1 MAGNKQANNVDN
13 PAAQSM
19 KMMNYVMPIMSMFFC
34 AMLPICVGLYW
45 VASAVFGTLQ
55 TVFINRYMDKVDV
68 DDLMA
73 ANAAKERDYNRFPDG
88 GSGED
93 FHEIHTD

>member
-1 MAGNKQANNVDN
+1 MRRAGRSRGIIIPLLAALTQFVQSKVAMAGNKQANNVDN

-45 VASAVFGTLQ
+45 VASAVSGHFRLFLS
-55 TVFINRYMDKVDV
+55 TVIWIRWMWT
-68 DDLMA
+68 
-73 ANAAKERDYNRFPDG
+73 
-88 GSGED
+88 
-93 FHEIHTD
+93 I